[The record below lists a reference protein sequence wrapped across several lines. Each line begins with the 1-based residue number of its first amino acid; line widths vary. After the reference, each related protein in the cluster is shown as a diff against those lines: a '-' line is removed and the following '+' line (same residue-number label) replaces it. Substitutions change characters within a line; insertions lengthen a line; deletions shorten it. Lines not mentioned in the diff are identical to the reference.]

1 MLDDYDKESL
11 LFVALLG
18 HNFQKSLFLTINM
31 YDTTVN
37 VLVKNYFKSV
47 FIKLFDVSDESF
59 LNQIR
64 NDSGFIYGIYR
75 QFERWVNRYIKLR
88 KYNKPAFKFS
98 FWLLDVTIFN
108 RDNVS
113 KRYKESCTLGV
124 PVVDKLLATLDM
136 TPSRVMGAF
145 IIHNDIFDYYN
156 KFKPLTSSYNAIVD
170 SSSTGR
176 PQSEEPL
183 SEEGE
188 KTRDGEKNIKR

>member
-64 NDSGFIYGIYR
+64 NDSGFIYM
-75 QFERWVNRYIKLR
+75 
-88 KYNKPAFKFS
+88 S
-98 FWLLDVTIFN
+98 
-108 RDNVS
+108 
-113 KRYKESCTLGV
+113 KESYY
-124 PVVDKLLATLDM
+124 LATN
-136 TPSRVMGAF
+136 
-145 IIHNDIFDYYN
+145 ND
-156 KFKPLTSSYNAIVD
+156 S
-170 SSSTGR
+170 
-176 PQSEEPL
+176 L
-183 SEEGE
+183 SNVVFE
-188 KTRDGEKNIKR
+188 KDVLL